1 MLHVWGAGVELE
13 RERRVRRVAAAFAA
27 LAFPAAAVLLPAFVL
42 LPITRPPIHRGQ
54 AVAMGFDSVKS
65 RMHLPMWLLW
75 AIATISALLGWY
87 VQAAISR
94 TSHSSNV
101 SAPCLHMHMPLA
113 LMLHHTNAPRS
124 HYNSHTYTR
133 SPDSQVPLIHRV
145 FGSSLK
151 INHFNVRMLTMHRCV
166 QLSSTPPPPP
176 PPPYFAPCLTLLAR
190 SSRMYQLVPHR
201 RGREGV
207 GLYANRPVQRG
218 LGGHARVVPRVL
230 ATDVYRGSVTRH
242 GESAVE
248 AWGRTFSTCVA
259 CESVTPRESNLLC
272 STSLSVCA
280 HAAWQA
286 FY

>member
-1 MLHVWGAGVELE
+1 MLHVWGTGVELE

-176 PPPYFAPCLTLLAR
+176 PPPPLPLVLPYWLDRLACISWFRIGAAERELGYTPIVRFSEGWADTL
-190 SSRMYQLVPHR
+190 VWF
-201 RGREGV
+201 REFW
-207 GLYANRPVQRG
+207 LP
-218 LGGHARVVPRVL
+218 
-230 ATDVYRGSVTRH
+230 
-242 GESAVE
+242 
-248 AWGRTFSTCVA
+248 TFTA
-259 CESVTPRESNLLC
+259 G
-272 STSLSVCA
+272 A
-280 HAAWQA
+280 
-286 FY
+286 